1 MKARLYHAICMND
14 ATCNIGTCAIV
25 ELLQQRCLN
34 TVGQCIVWYGLKILK
49 GFEIDQSP
57 PQTARYIRQV
67 G

>member
-1 MKARLYHAICMND
+1 MMLHA
-14 ATCNIGTCAIV
+14 TLEHV
-25 ELLQQRCLN
+25 PLLNCRNRDVQN

-57 PQTARYIRQV
+57 PQTARYIRQA